1 MKKAKSLFLFG
12 MALLSFALIAIF
24 LLEWRKAFR
33 PQEVHTHRRL
43 GREMEY
49 GKAIIPVGLPD
60 NPTAEL
66 HFMVPLDPDSLKPLP
81 SASNILFRAPYRNE
95 DKLVIRKD
103 GVPWDARFYARDFGW
118 TVFTLAI
125 VPPKEGTQSS
135 TYYVYPE
142 SGWFEV
148 VLAAKK
154 WLQKKYKLSPRRLI
168 ILGES
173 SGGSMAE
180 QMVATYPEQIA
191 AAAWN
196 GGTTYRELPDDCPVA
211 LFSFNTWGCWG
222 AKATG
227 HLASQTLSHEIQIL
241 WEEGPPI
248 WEPFNKSHHGPSDI
262 SYTLRRLFLKA
273 VMEMADD
280 EGKVPPPSSWP
291 IEAAMPDGRT
301 LRFPSEEFYHEWQKL
316 PLALNNAVRNRA
328 TTGYVAANEA
338 IENPARCFVV
348 FCEPMDG
355 VLLRDC
361 IYALTREN
369 HAAHVVFCG
378 ETTGQAAED
387 GMAALAS
394 ICNDPQLASLPVTLI
409 GFGGSASAVL
419 QVLDHEKD
427 SGIDQVYLLNPVW
440 DTEAP
445 PPQFTTEG
453 TFRGIPVHSLVL
465 PEVYEEPT
473 PKPQDEDAPTDP
485 YKGMAPVL
493 RFFQELAVSSRSAG
507 THP

>member
-1 MKKAKSLFLFG
+1 MKKASIFFLGSLAALAISLIALFWHGRQDGFRVTKVRTPRSLSGETLFG
-12 MALLSFALIAIF
+12 KAVLS
-24 LLEWRKAFR
+24 
-33 PQEVHTHRRL
+33 
-43 GREMEY
+43 
-49 GKAIIPVGLPD
+49 VGLPD

-66 HFMVPLDPDSLKPLP
+66 RFMIPLDPKTRKPLP
-81 SASNILFRAPYRNE
+81 SASNIVFRAPFLNE
-95 DKLVIRKD
+95 DRQYIREY
-103 GVPWDARFYARDFGW
+103 GVPVDAHFYLYNYGW

-125 VPPKEGTQSS
+125 TPPRDGPRSPH
-135 TYYVYPE
+135 YYVYPE
-142 SGWFEV
+142 SGWHEV
-148 VLAAKK
+148 ALECQK

-196 GGTTYRELPDDCPVA
+196 GGTTYRNLAEDCLVSLMA
-211 LFSFNTWGCWG
+211 FNTWGCFG
-222 AKATG
+222 GDSTG
-227 HLASQTLSHEIQIL
+227 QMVKQSASQGIQVL

-248 WEPFNKSHHGPSDI
+248 WNPFDKTHHGSSAI
-262 SYTLRRLFLKA
+262 AQTLCRLFLKA

-338 IENPARCFVV
+338 IENPSRCFVV

-361 IYALTREN
+361 VYALSREN
-369 HAAHVVFCG
+369 LAVWVVFCG
-378 ETTGQAAED
+378 ETISQAEED

-394 ICNDPQLASLPVTLI
+394 IRNDPQLDSLPVTLI
-409 GFGGSASAVL
+409 GFGGSALAVL
-419 QVLDHEKD
+419 QLIDRGKD
-427 SGIDQVYLLNPVW
+427 SNIDQVYLLNPFW
-440 DTEAP
+440 DPETP
-445 PPQFTTEG
+445 PPQFAPDG
-453 TFRGIPVHSLVL
+453 TFRGIPVQVQAL
-465 PEVYEEPT
+465 PEVYTEDNSEPV
-473 PKPQDEDAPTDP
+473 DEDAPADP

-493 RFFQELAVSSRSAG
+493 RFFQELAVSSRPAG